1 MLRCSVVSFE
11 TYVGGYGILP
21 YPRSQNIGVEVLSCS
36 VVSFETYVGGYG
48 ILPYPRS
55 QKIGFDYGKN
65 AVASYIIPQYAKKSS
80 ISASFDASSSLSAY

>member
-1 MLRCSVVSFE
+1 MR
-11 TYVGGYGILP
+11 
-21 YPRSQNIGVEVLSCS
+21 CS

-65 AVASYIIPQYAKKSS
+65 AVASYIIPQYAKKTS
-80 ISASFDASSSLSAY
+80 ISASFAAFGSFSAY

>member
-1 MLRCSVVSFE
+1 MLR
-11 TYVGGYGILP
+11 
-21 YPRSQNIGVEVLSCS
+21 CS

-65 AVASYIIPQYAKKSS
+65 AVASYIIPQYAKKNS
-80 ISASFDASSSLSAY
+80 ISASYVVSHLFSVY